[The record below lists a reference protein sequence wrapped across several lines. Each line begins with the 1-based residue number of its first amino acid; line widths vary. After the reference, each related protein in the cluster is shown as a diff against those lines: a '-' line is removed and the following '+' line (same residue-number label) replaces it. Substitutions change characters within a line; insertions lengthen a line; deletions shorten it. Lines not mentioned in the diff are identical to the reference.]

1 MTIWRD
7 WTGTNSV
14 TGKPRPGATHSWW
27 HYCHDCHKLTGPV
40 GGPVGPRGW
49 VADSD
54 EGVPDVIADALRHQ
68 CKPERTKTRPE
79 RAPQREVRVNVK
91 PRWTADEDAV
101 IMAAATPADAAR
113 TLRRSVQSVIS
124 RRKRMIRD
132 GTIPRSRHASARR
145 AWTAEENRLAA
156 TLPLAEV
163 VRLTGRSVKSVRS
176 RQWDLARHDVPKL
189 AS

>member
-54 EGVPDVIADALRHQ
+54 EGVPDVVADALRHQ

-101 IMAAATPADAAR
+101 VLANSVADAAR
-113 TLRRSVQSVIS
+113 ILKRSRASVQS

-132 GTIPRSRHASARR
+132 GTIPRSIHADKRR
-145 AWTAEENRLAA
+145 PWTEEENRLAA

-163 VRLTGRSVKSVRS
+163 VKLTGRSVKSVRC
-176 RQWDLARHDVPKL
+176 RQWDLARRDVPKL